1 MRMDVEDV
9 SQGYDEK
16 LILEDISF
24 SAESGELITILGPN
38 GSGKSTLIKTIC
50 NIMAP
55 RTGSIR
61 IDGNDVGSMEK
72 KQFAR
77 MVGYVP
83 QASVFFSYTS
93 VYETVLLG
101 RRPYIEWSY
110 SREDLNIAAN
120 AMIAMKVDE
129 FADKYVTEL
138 SGGQMQRV
146 FIARSLAQDPNFY
159 IFDEPTSSLDLKHQ
173 LDTMLIMRDII
184 RRENSCLIVALHD
197 LNLALRFSDKIM
209 VLKDRRIYDFGTAD
223 EVVTPKMVE
232 DVYGVPAEL
241 VSGKHGKYIHP
252 YSEKGSDG

>member
-1 MRMDVEDV
+1 MRMDVEGV

-24 SAESGELITILGPN
+24 SVESGELITILGPN

-50 NIMAP
+50 NIMPP
-55 RTGSIR
+55 RTGSIK
-61 IDGNDVGSMEK
+61 IDNDDVGSMEK
-72 KQFAR
+72 KKFAR

-101 RRPYIEWSY
+101 RRPYMEWSY
-110 SREDLNIAAN
+110 SKEDLNMAAN
-120 AMIAMKVDE
+120 AMITMNVDE

-146 FIARSLAQDPNFY
+146 FIARSLAQDPNFFV
-159 IFDEPTSSLDLKHQ
+159 FDEPTSSLDLKHQ

-209 VLKDRRIYDFGTAD
+209 VLKDKGIYDFGPAD
-223 EVVTPKMVE
+223 KVVTPKMVE

-241 VSGKHGKYIHP
+241 ISGKYGKYIHP
-252 YSEKGSDG
+252 YAEKRQDG